1 MSDITIRPV
10 IPEDAA
16 DILAI
21 YSYYVEKTAITFE
34 LEVPSLSEF
43 QARIAKTLTKYDH
56 LWQLS
61 EMVIL
66 SATPMQ
72 VHSRI
77 AQPMTILLNLPS
89 TFPPTS
95 VDMEQAVSSI
105 KPLKMPCLPWESLI
119 STPA

>member
-43 QARIAKTLTKYDH
+43 QARIAKTLTKPLDC
-56 LWQLS
+56 
-61 EMVIL
+61 IK
-66 SATPMQ
+66 
-72 VHSRI
+72 VHI
-77 AQPMTILLNLPS
+77 VA
-89 TFPPTS
+89 PT
-95 VDMEQAVSSI
+95 I
-105 KPLKMPCLPWESLI
+105 KPLTLVFVIFCKNLSIPVKNPKLPF
-119 STPA
+119 STDIAYKNIQTP